1 MAPLIFYLLIVWQN
15 LNVNSQE
22 YNLRLRDSVRIPMN
36 QYKLSILRF
45 LALQIESTKLIFRK
59 QVSESNPNPK
69 DLYGFVLFIVRLY
82 TKDLWGFVRICEDS
96 LHSWKQ
102 VESFENW
109 LDLWSAIQNKS
120 FEVRIHDQR
129 FKANLDPWS
138 TNQNKSLKVRIR
150 DQRFKTNPWILK
162 TNPRVHNTRNL
173 LSSNTSDWSHFL
185 SVSFSDFELSWKES
199 LPFIS

>member
-82 TKDLWGFVRICEDS
+82 TKDLWGFVRICED
-96 LHSWKQ
+96 LWGFIAFVKTGWIFWKLAGFVVRNSKQ
-102 VESFENW
+102 IF
-109 LDLWSAIQNKS
+109 WSQDS
-120 FEVRIHDQR
+120 
-129 FKANLDPWS
+129 WS
-138 TNQNKSLKVRIR
+138 TI
-150 DQRFKTNPWILK
+150 
-162 TNPRVHNTRNL
+162 
-173 LSSNTSDWSHFL
+173 
-185 SVSFSDFELSWKES
+185 
-199 LPFIS
+199 